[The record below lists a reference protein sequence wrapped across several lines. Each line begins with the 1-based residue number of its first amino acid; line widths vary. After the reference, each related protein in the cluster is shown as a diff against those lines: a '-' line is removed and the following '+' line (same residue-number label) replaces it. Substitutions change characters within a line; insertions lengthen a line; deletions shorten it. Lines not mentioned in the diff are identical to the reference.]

1 MKSTSVLL
9 LAFLMSL
16 NCFSQDQEKLDA
28 QSLEGD
34 WQGSFTSL
42 NPDPYAQLPFANGGF
57 FNLKFILNKDNSYT
71 VYSYYKGSDTTNVF
85 EVLYKRLSEDSI
97 LLQETK
103 IIKPQNDPMLKC
115 LLKNQLNWPEDLIS
129 FPEAIAACCSLSQT
143 LELLIFIKNRNS

>member
-1 MKSTSVLL
+1 
-9 LAFLMSL
+9 MSL

-115 LLKNQLNWPEDLIS
+115 LLKMSLKINQKKKSIELAGRFNFVSGGNCSMLQPESNFGTIN
-129 FPEAIAACCSLSQT
+129 FYKKQ
-143 LELLIFIKNRNS
+143 K